1 MHSFSL
7 GRRNSPGRRRRTLRA
22 AAATVSMVAGL
33 GLLTACGDDT
43 PPTVNYLVDARI
55 STYNPNTVSG
65 NADGVLMAFSRVLPG
80 FSFLGASGQ
89 VIPDHDIGTATVVPG
104 PSLTVRY
111 DFNPKAV
118 FSDGNAI
125 TCDDLLLSW
134 AAQSGR
140 FGDFAPATTAGY
152 RDITKVDCSAGART
166 ATVTFAK
173 GHDYRDWLGLF
184 GAGTLLPSHVV
195 ARDAGVAGV
204 VDPIRANNRDVM
216 ARIAKSW
223 NSGFALRPGS
233 VDPAR
238 LVSSGPYKIES
249 FTTEGGLVL
258 TRNEKWWGDPATT
271 DRVVVWSTAAPENL
285 PAGFD
290 VVDIADGTLGERD
303 GKSAADQLGSANAKV
318 ADPRRA
324 LGIDEIVLS
333 TAGAFSDP
341 VKRQA
346 FASCVPR
353 DDLTRRFGSGAQ
365 LWNLRFLSPAD
376 TLGSAINGEFGK
388 RYQRADLPRARQL
401 AAQRPLKVRL
411 AYRGRDAR
419 NKAMVAAIADSC
431 KQAGITVTDTASPT
445 TTVGDLGRT
454 VDALLL
460 TSGVSFAAAGAND
473 PARTSYQLRGGD
485 PLNIGDFRDPP
496 TSAAIDQL
504 AATVNAEDRLRL
516 ARTVENVAWRDVA
529 SIPLFATPR
538 QQGFASTV
546 GSVVPSAARSGTG
559 WNMDRWKVSK
569 R

>member
-1 MHSFSL
+1 MHSISK
-7 GRRNSPGRRRRTLRA
+7 GRRGRRALRA
-22 AAATVSMVAGL
+22 ATFAASVVAGL
-33 GLLTACGDDT
+33 GLVTACGDDT
-43 PPTVNYLVDARI
+43 PPTINYLVDARI

-65 NADGVLMAFSRVLPG
+65 NADGVLMAFARVLPG

-89 VIPDHDIGTATVVPG
+89 VIPDHDIGTASVVPG

-118 FSDGNAI
+118 FSDGDAI

-140 FGDFAPATTAGY
+140 FSDFAPATTAGY
-152 RDITKVDCSAGART
+152 RDIANVDCTAGART

-173 GHDYRDWLGLF
+173 GRDYRDWLGLF
-184 GAGTLLPSHVV
+184 GAGTLMPSHVV
-195 ARDAGVAGV
+195 ARQAGVADV
-204 VDPIRANNRDVM
+204 VKPIQSNNRDV
-216 ARIAKSW
+216 IAKLAKAW
-223 NSGFALRPGS
+223 NTGFTLRPGA
-233 VDPAR
+233 VDPKL
-238 LVSSGPYKIES
+238 LVSSGPYKVDS
-249 FTTEGGLVL
+249 FTSEGGLVL
-258 TRNEKWWGDPATT
+258 TRNEKWWGDPAST
-271 DRVVVWSTAAPENL
+271 DRVVVWSTSSPENF
-285 PAGFD
+285 PGGFD
-290 VVDIADGTLGERD
+290 VVDIADGTLAERD
-303 GKSAADQLGSANAKV
+303 GKPVADQLRPANVKV

-324 LGIDEIVLS
+324 LGVDEIVLS
-333 TAGAFSDP
+333 TSGVFANA
-341 VKRQA
+341 VARHA

-353 DDLTRRFGSGAQ
+353 DDLTRRFGASAQ

-388 RYQRADLPRARQL
+388 RYQRADLPRTRQL
-401 AAQRPLKVRL
+401 AAQRPLKIRL
-411 AYRGRDAR
+411 AYRGRDSR
-419 NKAMVAAIADSC
+419 NKAMVAAIAESC

-454 VDALLL
+454 VDGLVL

-473 PARTSYQLRGGD
+473 SARTSYQLRGGD

-504 AATVNAEDRLRL
+504 AVTVNAEDRLRL
-516 ARTVENVAWRDVA
+516 ARSIETAAWREMA

-538 QQGFASTV
+538 QQGLAPSV

-569 R
+569 Q